1 MEKIPENGPKHIAII
16 LDGNRRWAKSRG
28 LKPTEGHKAGAKAV
42 KNIAKY
48 AYDCGLQYLTVYAFS
63 TENWKRDASEVTL
76 LMKLLDKFT
85 SDLLVSDEKREIRIK
100 VYGDITA
107 LDKKLKDKILKLEE
121 KTKNNNKMVF
131 GICLNYGGRDEIVR
145 SVKEICDDVLA
156 GKISKD
162 DINADTISSHL
173 YTKDIPDPDL
183 VIRTS
188 NEYRLSNFLPWQ
200 STYSELYFPKDVMWP
215 DFDEKQFDNAI
226 EEYIKRNRRFGGN

>member
-1 MEKIPENGPKHIAII
+1 MKIDERGPKHIAII

-28 LKPTEGHKAGAKAV
+28 LKPTEGHKAGAEAV
-42 KNIAKY
+42 KKIAKY

-107 LDKKLKDKILKLEE
+107 LDKKLQDKILKLEE

-145 SVKEICDDVLA
+145 AVKEICDDVLA

>member
-1 MEKIPENGPKHIAII
+1 MKIDERGPKHIAII

-42 KNIAKY
+42 RNIAKY

-107 LDKKLKDKILKLEE
+107 LDKKLQDKILKLEE

>member
-1 MEKIPENGPKHIAII
+1 MVIDKKGPNHIAII
-16 LDGNRRWAKSRG
+16 LDGNRRWAKARG
-28 LKPTEGHKAGAKAV
+28 LKPTEGHKAGAEAV

-48 AYDCGLQYLTVYAFS
+48 AYDCGLKYLTVYAFS
-63 TENWKRDASEVTL
+63 TENWKRDKSEVSL

-85 SDLLVSDEKREIRIK
+85 SDLLVSDEKREIQIK

-107 LDKKLKDKILKLEE
+107 LDKKLQDKILKLEE
-121 KTKNNNKMVF
+121 KTKDNKKMVF

-145 SVKEICDDVLA
+145 AVKKICKEVEKGAINIEDIDDKL
-156 GKISKD
+156 IS
-162 DINADTISSHL
+162 NCL

-215 DFDEKQFDNAI
+215 DFNEAEFDKAI

>member
-1 MEKIPENGPKHIAII
+1 
-16 LDGNRRWAKSRG
+16 
-28 LKPTEGHKAGAKAV
+28 
-42 KNIAKY
+42 
-48 AYDCGLQYLTVYAFS
+48 
-63 TENWKRDASEVTL
+63 
-76 LMKLLDKFT
+76 MKLLDKFT

-107 LDKKLKDKILKLEE
+107 LDKKLQDKILKLEE

>member
-1 MEKIPENGPKHIAII
+1 MVIDKRGPNHIAII
-16 LDGNRRWAKSRG
+16 LDGNRRWAKARG
-28 LKPTEGHKAGAKAV
+28 LKPTDGHKAGAEAV

-48 AYDCGLQYLTVYAFS
+48 AYDCGLKYLTVYAFS
-63 TENWKRDASEVTL
+63 TENWKRDKSEVSL

-107 LDKKLKDKILKLEE
+107 LDKKLQDKILKLEE

-145 SVKEICDDVLA
+145 AVKEICDDVLA

>member
-1 MEKIPENGPKHIAII
+1 MKIDERGPKHIAII

-188 NEYRLSNFLPWQ
+188 NEYRLSNFLPRQ

>member
-1 MEKIPENGPKHIAII
+1 MKIDEKGPKHIAII

-42 KNIAKY
+42 RNIAKY

-107 LDKKLKDKILKLEE
+107 LDKKLQDKILKLEE

>member
-1 MEKIPENGPKHIAII
+1 MKIDERGPKHIAII

-100 VYGDITA
+100 VYGDIKA

>member
-1 MEKIPENGPKHIAII
+1 MKIDEKGPKHIAII

-42 KNIAKY
+42 RNIAKY

>member
-1 MEKIPENGPKHIAII
+1 MKIDERGPKHIAII

-85 SDLLVSDEKREIRIK
+85 NDLLVSDEKREIRIK

-107 LDKKLKDKILKLEE
+107 LDKKLQDKILKLEE

>member
-1 MEKIPENGPKHIAII
+1 MKIDERGPKHIAII

-28 LKPTEGHKAGAKAV
+28 LKPTEGHKAGAEAV

-107 LDKKLKDKILKLEE
+107 LDKKLQDKILKLEE
-121 KTKNNNKMVF
+121 KTKNNKKMVF

-145 SVKEICDDVLA
+145 AVKEICDDVLA

>member
-1 MEKIPENGPKHIAII
+1 MKIDEKGPKHIAII

-28 LKPTEGHKAGAKAV
+28 LKPTEGHKAGAEAV

-107 LDKKLKDKILKLEE
+107 LDKKLQDKILKLEE

>member
-1 MEKIPENGPKHIAII
+1 MKIDERGPKHIAII

-85 SDLLVSDEKREIRIK
+85 SDLLVSEEKREIRIK

-107 LDKKLKDKILKLEE
+107 LDKKLQDKILKLEE

-226 EEYIKRNRRFGGN
+226 KEYIKRNRRFGGN

>member
-1 MEKIPENGPKHIAII
+1 MIIDERGPSHIAII
-16 LDGNRRWAKSRG
+16 LDGNRRWAKARG
-28 LKPTEGHKAGAKAV
+28 LKPTEGHKAGAEAV

-48 AYDCGLQYLTVYAFS
+48 AYDCGLKYLTVYAFS
-63 TENWKRDASEVTL
+63 TENWKRDKSEVSL

-85 SDLLVSDEKREIRIK
+85 SDLLVSDEKREIQIR

-107 LDKKLKDKILKLEE
+107 LDKKLQDKIIKLEE
-121 KTKNNNKMVF
+121 KTKNNKKMVF
-131 GICLNYGGRDEIVR
+131 GICLNYGGRDEIIR
-145 SVKEICDDVLA
+145 AVKKICKEVEKGTINIEDIDDKL
-156 GKISKD
+156 ISD
-162 DINADTISSHL
+162 CL

-215 DFDEKQFDNAI
+215 DFNEAEFDKAI

>member
-1 MEKIPENGPKHIAII
+1 MKIDERGPKHIAII

-28 LKPTEGHKAGAKAV
+28 LKPTEGHKAGAEAV

-107 LDKKLKDKILKLEE
+107 LDKKLQDKILKLEE

>member
-1 MEKIPENGPKHIAII
+1 MKIDERGPKHIAII

-28 LKPTEGHKAGAKAV
+28 LKPTEGHKAGAKAI

-107 LDKKLKDKILKLEE
+107 LDKKLQDKILKLEE

-145 SVKEICDDVLA
+145 AVKEICDDVLA

>member
-1 MEKIPENGPKHIAII
+1 MVIDKRGPNHIAII
-16 LDGNRRWAKSRG
+16 LDGNRRWAKARG
-28 LKPTEGHKAGAKAV
+28 LKPTDGHKAGAEAV

-48 AYDCGLQYLTVYAFS
+48 AYDCGLKYLTVYAFS
-63 TENWKRDASEVTL
+63 TENWKRDKSEVSL

-85 SDLLVSDEKREIRIK
+85 SDLLVSDEKREIQIR

-107 LDKKLKDKILKLEE
+107 LDKKLQDKILKLEE
-121 KTKNNNKMVF
+121 KTKDNKKMVF

-145 SVKEICDDVLA
+145 TVKKICKEVEKGTINIEDIDDKL
-156 GKISKD
+156 ISD
-162 DINADTISSHL
+162 CL

-215 DFDEKQFDNAI
+215 DFNEAEFDKAI